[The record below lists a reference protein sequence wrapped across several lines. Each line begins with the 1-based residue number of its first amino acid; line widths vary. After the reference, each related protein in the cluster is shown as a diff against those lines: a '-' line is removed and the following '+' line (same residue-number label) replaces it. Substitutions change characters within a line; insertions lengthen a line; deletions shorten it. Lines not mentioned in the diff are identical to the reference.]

1 MRIRLVIATGL
12 AGVLTAAV
20 AGTGAAPAAAEEQN
34 QGTYGRMIL
43 VLDSSGSMKE
53 PAGGGT
59 TKIQAAKRALDTVI
73 DDLPESADVGMR
85 VFGAKVFG
93 RKQKGACEDTQLVV
107 EPGTGNR
114 DDLKSAVSGYKPYG
128 ETPIPVALE
137 RAAEDIGSEGK
148 RSIVLVSDG
157 ESTCGDPCPAAQ
169 ALADK
174 GIDLQIDVVG
184 LSVSGKARKQLEC
197 IAEKGN
203 GTYYDAD
210 DAEGIG
216 ESISGASQRA
226 LRPFEFTGTPVKGTE
241 HPVDAP
247 DVKTGHHLDTI
258 QTRDMRYYRFKR
270 TAPGTTVHFG
280 LIFEGEAED
289 IVSHLS
295 PEISVVDERGGL
307 DRCRSTVVQHGT
319 TGDGVR
325 LIFGSTHSAETDPE
339 AECNTADE
347 LILGTHPGSG
357 DAGAIA
363 GKPVQLM
370 VYEEP
375 PVSAAALDALP
386 ARPAT
391 PTWADLTPGAPTG
404 GLVPGST
411 IANAPIVEDGTYSFD
426 INPGENQVIGVPV
439 GWGQHIQ
446 AQFDAQMT
454 DAVRDEWGVGAGIE
468 LDVIGPLGGEATTD
482 LGNSLPEGWCKVG
495 LVHHCPDA
503 WRTGTLSATVAY
515 RNRFANADAE
525 ASTGLPGVHYVRV
538 QYGLDEN
545 INVPYTLT
553 VKTIGEDGEGEPE
566 YEKVSGLTA
575 PTADLNLNSGYGAEA
590 SDGPAGSD
598 GSDGSDDSDAGEAG
612 SAPTDESAKSEQG
625 PDTIKL
631 VAGIG
636 GAGLGIAALAAAA
649 VLLIRRRRA

>member
-1 MRIRLVIATGL
+1 MRLGLVIATGL
-12 AGVLTAAV
+12 AGTLTVAV
-20 AGTGAAPAAAEEQN
+20 AGTGAAPAAAEEPS

-53 PAGGGT
+53 PAGGGS
-59 TKIQAAKRALDTVI
+59 TKIEAAKQALNTVI

-128 ETPIPVALE
+128 ETPIPVALK
-137 RAAEDIGSEGK
+137 RAAEDIGAEGK

-184 LSVSGKARKQLEC
+184 LSVSGKARQQLEC

-226 LRPFEFTGTPVKGTE
+226 LRPFEFTGTPVDGAE
-241 HPVDAP
+241 HHVDAP
-247 DVKTGHHLDTI
+247 EVKTGQYLDTI
-258 QTRDMRYYRFKR
+258 QTSEPRYYRFKR

-295 PEISVVDERGGL
+295 PGISVVDERGGL
-307 DRCRSTVVQHGT
+307 DRCRWTVVQHGT
-319 TGDGVR
+319 TGDSVR
-325 LIFGSTHSAETDPE
+325 LIFGSSHSADTDPE

-347 LILGTHPGSG
+347 LILGTDPGSG
-357 DAGAIA
+357 DSGALA

-375 PVSAAALDALP
+375 PLSSAALDALP
-386 ARPAT
+386 ARPDA
-391 PTWADLTPGAPTG
+391 PTWADLTPGEPTN
-404 GLVPGST
+404 GLIPGSA

-439 GWGQHIQ
+439 GWGQRLQ
-446 AQFDAQMT
+446 AQFDARMT

-468 LDVIGPLGGEATTD
+468 LDVIGPLGGEATVD
-482 LGNSLPEGWCKVG
+482 LGSSLPEGWCKVG

-503 WRTGTLSATVAY
+503 WRTGALSTTVAY

-525 ASTGLPGVHYVRV
+525 ASTGLPGIHYVRV

-553 VKTIGEDGEGEPE
+553 VKTVGEDGEGEPD
-566 YEKVSGLTA
+566 YEKVSGLSA
-575 PTADLNLNSGYGAEA
+575 PTADLNLNSADGTEA
-590 SDGPAGSD
+590 SEGPEASGGPDSSGENTATTASGPDQAENGSD
-598 GSDGSDDSDAGEAG
+598 
-612 SAPTDESAKSEQG
+612 TL
-625 PDTIKL
+625 KL

-636 GAGLGIAALAAAA
+636 GTGLGILLLALAV

>member
-53 PAGGGT
+53 PAGGGA
-59 TKIQAAKRALDTVI
+59 TKIQAAKQALGTVI
-73 DDLPESADVGMR
+73 DGLPESADVGMR

-114 DDLKSAVSGYKPYG
+114 DDLRSAVSGYKPYG
-128 ETPIPVALE
+128 ETPIPVALK

-169 ALADK
+169 AIAEQ

-197 IAEKGN
+197 IADKGN

-216 ESISGASQRA
+216 ESISGASERA
-226 LRPFEFTGTPVKGTE
+226 LRPFEFTGTPVKGT
-241 HPVDAP
+241 P
-247 DVKTGHHLDTI
+247 DVAGAPLVRTGQYLDTI
-258 QTRDMRYYRFKR
+258 QTRDQRYYRFER
-270 TAPGTTVHFG
+270 TAPGTTVHLG
-280 LIFEGEAED
+280 LIFEGESED
-289 IVSHLS
+289 LVSNLS
-295 PEISVVDERGGL
+295 PQISVEGENGDL
-307 DRCRSTVVQHGT
+307 TQCRWTVVQSGT
-319 TGDGVR
+319 YGDGSR
-325 LIFGSTHSAETDPE
+325 LIFGSTHSADTDPE
-339 AECNTADE
+339 DVCNTADE
-347 LILGTHPGSG
+347 LILSTAPGSG

-386 ARPAT
+386 PQPEK
-391 PTWADLTPGAPTG
+391 PTWTDLTPGEPTTD
-404 GLVPGST
+404 LVPGSA

-439 GWGQHIQ
+439 GWGQHLQ
-446 AQFDAQMT
+446 AQFDARMT
-454 DAVRDEWGVGAGIE
+454 DAIRSEWGVGAGVE
-468 LDVIGPLGGEATTD
+468 LDVIGPLGGDATVD
-482 LGNSLPEGWCKVG
+482 LSSKAPKSWCDPG
-495 LVHHCPDA
+495 LLQNCADA
-503 WRTGTLSATVAY
+503 WRTGTVSNVVAY

-525 ASTGLPGVHYVRV
+525 ASTGLPGVHYVRI

-553 VKTIGEDGEGEPE
+553 IKTVGEDGAGEPD

-575 PTADLNLNSGYGAEA
+575 PTADLNLNSGSGSGAEESEGSQGSGEEA
-590 SDGPAGSD
+590 SNASGTGK
-598 GSDGSDDSDAGEAG
+598 GESG
-612 SAPTDESAKSEQG
+612 AKSSG
-625 PDTIKL
+625 DTLEL

-636 GAGLGIAALAAAA
+636 GTGLGIAALAAAA

>member
-1 MRIRLVIATGL
+1 MRTALVIATGL
-12 AGVLTAAV
+12 AGVLTLAV
-20 AGTGAAPAAAEEQN
+20 AGTGVAPAAASEEQT

-53 PAGGGT
+53 PAGGGS
-59 TKIQAAKRALDTVI
+59 TKIQAAKQALDTVI

-114 DDLKSAVSGYKPYG
+114 DDLSSAVSGYKPYG

-137 RAAEDIGSEGK
+137 RAAEDIGAEGK

-169 ALADK
+169 AIAEQ

-184 LSVSGKARKQLEC
+184 LSVSGKARRQLEC

-226 LRPFEFTGTPVKGTE
+226 LRPFEFTGSPVKGT
-241 HPVDAP
+241 PDPAGAP
-247 DVKTGHHLDTI
+247 LVKAGQYLDTI
-258 QTRDMRYYRFKR
+258 QTRDKRYYRFER
-270 TAPGTTVHFG
+270 TAPGSTVHLG
-280 LIFEGEAED
+280 LIFEGESED
-289 IVSHLS
+289 LVSNLS
-295 PEISVVDERGGL
+295 PEISVEDENGEL
-307 DRCRSTVVQHGT
+307 SRCRWTVVQST
-319 TGDGVR
+319 TYGDGNR
-325 LIFGSTHSAETDPE
+325 LIFGSTHSADTDPE
-339 AECNTADE
+339 ELCNTADE
-347 LILGTHPGSG
+347 LVLGTASG
-357 DAGAIA
+357 RGDTGAIA

-375 PVSAAALDALP
+375 PVNAAALDALP
-386 ARPAT
+386 PQT
-391 PTWADLTPGAPTG
+391 EEPTWTDMTPAEPTSDI
-404 GLVPGST
+404 VPGSA
-411 IANAPIVEDGTYSFD
+411 IANAPILEDGTYSFD
-426 INPGENQVIGVPV
+426 INPGENQVIGVPI
-439 GWGQHIQ
+439 GWGQHLQ
-446 AQFDAQMT
+446 AQFDAKMT
-454 DAVRDEWGVGAGIE
+454 DAIRREWGVGAGVE
-468 LDVIGPLGGEATTD
+468 LDVIGPLGGQATVD
-482 LGNSLPEGWCKVG
+482 LGSKAPQTWCDSG
-495 LVHHCPDA
+495 LLQNCPDA
-503 WRTGTLSATVAY
+503 WRTGTLSNVIAY
-515 RNRFANADAE
+515 RNRFDNADAE

-553 VKTIGEDGEGEPE
+553 IKTVGEDGAGEPD
-566 YEKVSGLTA
+566 YEKVSGLTP
-575 PTADLNLNSGYGAEA
+575 PTADLNLNSTDGAEDPGGSGGSGKNQA
-590 SDGPAGSD
+590 SNGTG
-598 GSDGSDDSDAGEAG
+598 
-612 SAPTDESAKSEQG
+612 TDEDGTKASG
-625 PDTIKL
+625 DTIKL

>member
-1 MRIRLVIATGL
+1 MRKRLVIATGL
-12 AGVLTAAV
+12 AGVLTVAA
-20 AGTGAAPAAAEEQN
+20 AGTGAAPAAADEQN

-53 PAGGGT
+53 PASGGT
-59 TKIQAAKRALDTVI
+59 TKIQAAKQALDTVI

-85 VFGAKVFG
+85 VFGAMVFG
-93 RKQKGACEDTQLVV
+93 RKQKAACEDTQLVV
-107 EPGTGNR
+107 KPGTGNR
-114 DDLKSAVSGYKPYG
+114 DDLKAAVSGYKPYG
-128 ETPIPVALE
+128 ETPIPVALK

-169 ALADK
+169 AIADQ

-216 ESISGASQRA
+216 ESISGASERA
-226 LRPFEFTGTPVKGTE
+226 LRPFEFTGTPVKGT
-241 HPVDAP
+241 PDSADAP
-247 DVKTGHHLDTI
+247 LVKAGQYLDTV
-258 QTRDMRYYRFKR
+258 QTRGERYYRFER

-280 LIFEGEAED
+280 LIFEGESED
-289 IVSHLS
+289 LVSNLS
-295 PEISVVDERGGL
+295 PRISVRDESGELRG
-307 DRCRSTVVQHGT
+307 CRWTVVQST
-319 TGDGVR
+319 TYGDGNR
-325 LIFGSTHSAETDPE
+325 LIFGTTHSGDTDPE
-339 AECNTADE
+339 DPCNTAEE
-347 LILGTHPGSG
+347 LVLSTSSGTG

-375 PVSAAALDALP
+375 PVSAATLDGLP
-386 ARPAT
+386 PQPEA
-391 PTWADLTPGAPTG
+391 PTWTELTPGDPTDG
-404 GLVPGST
+404 MVPGST

-439 GWGQHIQ
+439 GWGQHLE
-446 AQFDAQMT
+446 AQFDARMT
-454 DAVRDEWGVGAGIE
+454 DAIRKEWAVGAGVE
-468 LDVIGPLGGEATTD
+468 LDVIGPLGGDATVDVREA
-482 LGNSLPEGWCKVG
+482 PESWCDTG
-495 LVHHCPDA
+495 LLQNCPDA
-503 WRTGTLSATVAY
+503 WRTGTLSNTVAY
-515 RNRFANADAE
+515 RNRFDTSDAT

-553 VKTIGEDGEGEPE
+553 VKTVGTAGEGEPD
-566 YEKVSGLTA
+566 YEKVSGLSA
-575 PTADLNLNSGYGAEA
+575 PTADLNLNAA
-590 SDGPAGSD
+590 AAGSEGSEED
-598 GSDGSDDSDAGEAG
+598 G
-612 SAPTDESAKSEQG
+612 TDESTGSGSGSGSGSGKDEGSG
-625 PDTIKL
+625 DTIKL
-631 VAGIG
+631 VAGVG

-649 VLLIRRRRA
+649 VLLIRRRHA

>member
-1 MRIRLVIATGL
+1 MRTGRVIATGL
-12 AGVLTAAV
+12 AGVLTLAV
-20 AGTGAAPAAAEEQN
+20 AGTGVAPAAASEEQA

-53 PAGGGT
+53 PAGGGS
-59 TKIQAAKRALDTVI
+59 TKIQAAKQALDTVI

-114 DDLKSAVSGYKPYG
+114 DDLRSAVSGYKPYG

-137 RAAEDIGSEGK
+137 RAAEDIGAEGK

-169 ALADK
+169 AIAEQ

-184 LSVSGKARKQLEC
+184 LSVEGLARRQLEC

-226 LRPFEFTGTPVKGTE
+226 LRPFEFTGSPVKGT
-241 HPVDAP
+241 PDPAGAP
-247 DVKTGHHLDTI
+247 LVKAGQYLDTI
-258 QTRDMRYYRFKR
+258 QTRDKRYYRFKR
-270 TAPGTTVHFG
+270 TASGSTVHLG
-280 LIFEGEAED
+280 LIFEGESED
-289 IVSHLS
+289 LVSNLS
-295 PEISVVDERGGL
+295 PEISVEDENGEL
-307 DRCRSTVVQHGT
+307 SRCRWTVVQST
-319 TGDGVR
+319 TYGDGNR
-325 LIFGSTHSAETDPE
+325 LIFGSTHSADTDPE
-339 AECNTADE
+339 ELCNTADE
-347 LILGTHPGSG
+347 LVLGTASG
-357 DAGAIA
+357 RGDTGAIA

-386 ARPAT
+386 PQT
-391 PTWADLTPGAPTG
+391 EEPTWTDLTPVEPTSDI
-404 GLVPGST
+404 VPGSA
-411 IANAPIVEDGTYSFD
+411 IANAPILEDGTYSFD

-439 GWGQHIQ
+439 GWGQHLQ
-446 AQFDAQMT
+446 AQFDAKMT
-454 DAVRDEWGVGAGIE
+454 DAIRREWGVGAGVE
-468 LDVIGPLGGEATTD
+468 LDVIGPLGGQATVD
-482 LGNSLPEGWCKVG
+482 LGSEAPQTWCDSG
-495 LVHHCPDA
+495 LLQNCPDA
-503 WRTGTLSATVAY
+503 WRTGTLSNVIAY
-515 RNRFANADAE
+515 RNRFDNADAE

-553 VKTIGEDGEGEPE
+553 IKTVGDDGAGEPD
-566 YEKVSGLTA
+566 YEKVSGLTP
-575 PTADLNLNSGYGAEA
+575 PTADLNLNSADGAEDQDGSGGSGEETASNGASTDEDGAEA
-590 SDGPAGSD
+590 SG
-598 GSDGSDDSDAGEAG
+598 
-612 SAPTDESAKSEQG
+612 
-625 PDTIKL
+625 DTIKL

>member
-1 MRIRLVIATGL
+1 MRNRLVIATGL
-12 AGVLTAAV
+12 AGALLATVTV
-20 AGTGAAPAAAEEQN
+20 TGVAPAAATEEQD
-34 QGTYGRMIL
+34 QGTYGRMML

-59 TKIQAAKRALDTVI
+59 TKIQAAKQALNTVI
-73 DDLPESADVGMR
+73 DGLPESADVGMR

-114 DDLKSAVSGYKPYG
+114 DDLRSAVSGYKPYG
-128 ETPIPVALE
+128 ETPIPVALK

-169 ALADK
+169 AIAAR

-216 ESISGASQRA
+216 ESISGVSERA
-226 LRPFEFTGTPVKGTE
+226 LRPFEFTGTPVKG
-241 HPVDAP
+241 AP
-247 DVKTGHHLDTI
+247 DVAGAPLLRTGQYLDTV
-258 QTRDMRYYRFKR
+258 QTRDERFYRFAR
-270 TAPGTTVHFG
+270 TAPGTTVHLG
-280 LIFEGEAED
+280 LIFEGESED
-289 IVSHLS
+289 LVSNLS
-295 PEISVVDERGGL
+295 PEISIKGENGDL
-307 DRCRSTVVQHGT
+307 TRCRWTVVQSGT
-319 TGDGVR
+319 YGDGSR
-325 LIFGSTHSAETDPE
+325 LVFGSTHTADTDPE

-347 LILGTHPGSG
+347 LVLATSPGRG
-357 DAGAIA
+357 EAGAIA

-386 ARPAT
+386 PQTEAPA
-391 PTWADLTPGAPTG
+391 WSDLTPGEPTG
-404 GLVPGST
+404 DVVPGSA

-439 GWGQHIQ
+439 GWGQHLQ
-446 AQFDAQMT
+446 AQFDARMT
-454 DAVRDEWGVGAGIE
+454 DAIRGEWGVGAGVE
-468 LDVIGPLGGEATTD
+468 VDVIGPLGGEATVD
-482 LGNSLPEGWCKVG
+482 LDSKSPESWCDPG
-495 LVHHCPDA
+495 LLQNCPDT
-503 WRTGTLSATVAY
+503 WRTGTLSHPIAY
-515 RNRFANADAE
+515 RNRFANSDAE
-525 ASTGLPGVHYVRV
+525 ASTGLPGIHYVRV

-553 VKTIGEDGEGEPE
+553 IKTLGESGDGEPD
-566 YEKVSGLTA
+566 YEKVSGLNP
-575 PTADLNLNSGYGAEA
+575 PTADLNLNSA
-590 SDGPAGSD
+590 SGTEESAPKDSKGSGEDASNAADEDGT
-598 GSDGSDDSDAGEAG
+598 G
-612 SAPTDESAKSEQG
+612 SAGTVR
-625 PDTIKL
+625 L

-649 VLLIRRRRA
+649 VLLIRRRSA

>member
-1 MRIRLVIATGL
+1 MRNRLAITCGL
-12 AGVLTAAV
+12 AGALIV
-20 AGTGAAPAAAEEQN
+20 AMAGLGAAPAAAEEEA

-53 PAGGGT
+53 PAGGGS
-59 TKIQAAKRALDTVI
+59 TKIQAAKQALNTVI

-93 RKQKGACEDTQLVV
+93 RKQKGACTDTQLVV
-107 EPGTGNR
+107 DPGTGNR
-114 DDLKSAVSGYKPYG
+114 DDLRSAVSGYKPYG

-137 RAAEDIGSEGK
+137 RAAEDIGAEGK

-169 ALADK
+169 AIADK

-226 LRPFEFTGTPVKGTE
+226 LRPFEFTGSPVKGTPDAAAA
-241 HPVDAP
+241 PV
-247 DVKTGHHLDTI
+247 VKTGQYLDTI
-258 QTRDMRYYRFKR
+258 QTRGERYYRFER

-280 LIFEGEAED
+280 LIFEGESED
-289 IVSHLS
+289 LVSNLNAQ
-295 PEISVVDERGGL
+295 ISIQDEDGEL
-307 DRCRSTVVQHGT
+307 TQCRRAVIQSTT
-319 TGDGVR
+319 LGDGSR
-325 LIFGSTHSAETDPE
+325 LIFGSTHSADTDPE
-339 AECNTADE
+339 APCNTADE
-347 LILGTHPGSG
+347 LFFDTESG
-357 DAGAIA
+357 GRDTGAVA

-375 PVSAAALDALP
+375 PLGAAALDALP
-386 ARPAT
+386 AQPDP
-391 PTWADLTPGAPTG
+391 PTWTDLTPGEPTT
-404 GLVPGST
+404 GLIPGSA

-439 GWGQHIQ
+439 GWGQHLQ
-446 AQFDAQMT
+446 AQFDARLT
-454 DAVRDEWGVGAGIE
+454 DEIRSEWGVGAGIE
-468 LDVIGPLGGEATTD
+468 LDVIGPLGGEATVD
-482 LGNSLPEGWCKVG
+482 LGSKDPESWCAPG
-495 LVHHCPDA
+495 LLQNCPDA
-503 WRTGTLSATVAY
+503 WRTGTLSSVIAY
-515 RNRFANADAE
+515 RNRFDNADAE

-553 VKTIGEDGEGEPE
+553 IETVGEDGEGEPD

-575 PTADLNLNSGYGAEA
+575 PTADLNLSSADGSEGSDQSEESNASGTKGE
-590 SDGPAGSD
+590 SDGK
-598 GSDGSDDSDAGEAG
+598 
-612 SAPTDESAKSEQG
+612 ESA
-625 PDTIKL
+625 DTIKL

-636 GAGLGIAALAAAA
+636 GVGLGIAALAAAS

>member
-1 MRIRLVIATGL
+1 MRLGLVIATGL
-12 AGVLTAAV
+12 AGVLTVSV

-53 PAGGGT
+53 PAGGGS
-59 TKIQAAKRALDTVI
+59 TKIQAAKQALGTVI

-114 DDLKSAVSGYKPYG
+114 DDLRSAVSGYKPYG

-169 ALADK
+169 AIADQ

-184 LSVSGKARKQLEC
+184 LSVTGKARRQLEC

-226 LRPFEFTGTPVKGTE
+226 LRPFEFTGTPAKGT
-241 HPVDAP
+241 PDAAAAP
-247 DVKTGHHLDTI
+247 LVKAGQYLDTI
-258 QTRDMRYYRFKR
+258 QTRGERYYRFER

-280 LIFEGEAED
+280 LIFEGESED
-289 IVSHLS
+289 LVSNLNAQ
-295 PEISVVDERGGL
+295 ISVEDENGDLRQ
-307 DRCRSTVVQHGT
+307 CRRAVIQSTT
-319 TGDGVR
+319 LGDGSR
-325 LIFGSTHSAETDPE
+325 LIFGSTHSADTDPE
-339 AECNTADE
+339 EPCNTADE
-347 LILGTHPGSG
+347 LFLDTESG
-357 DAGAIA
+357 GKDTGALA
-363 GKPVQLM
+363 GKQVQLM

-386 ARPAT
+386 AQPDAPAWT
-391 PTWADLTPGAPTG
+391 ELTPAEPTTG
-404 GLVPGST
+404 IVPGSA

-426 INPGENQVIGVPV
+426 INPGENQVIGIPV
-439 GWGQHIQ
+439 GWGEHLQ
-446 AQFDAQMT
+446 AQFDARLT
-454 DAVRDEWGVGAGIE
+454 DAIRREWGVGTGIE
-468 LDVIGPLGGEATTD
+468 LDVIGPLGGNASVD
-482 LGNSLPEGWCKVG
+482 LRSDDPESWCSPG
-495 LVHHCPDA
+495 TLRNCPDA
-503 WRTGTLSATVAY
+503 WRTGTLSNVVAY
-515 RNRFANADAE
+515 RNRFDYADAE

-538 QYGLDEN
+538 QYQLDEN
-545 INVPYTLT
+545 VNVPYTLT
-553 VKTIGEDGEGEPE
+553 IKTVGDGEGEPD

-575 PTADLNLNSGYGAEA
+575 PTADLNLNSAEGAE
-590 SDGPAGSD
+590 DSD
-598 GSDGSDDSDAGEAG
+598 GSGGSGAEEATNGTSKGENG
-612 SAPTDESAKSEQG
+612 GKSSG
-625 PDTIKL
+625 DTIKL

-636 GAGLGIAALAAAA
+636 GAGLGTVALAAAA
-649 VLLIRRRRA
+649 VLLIRRQRA

>member
-1 MRIRLVIATGL
+1 MRNRLAITSGL
-12 AGVLTAAV
+12 AGALVLAV
-20 AGTGAAPAAAEEQN
+20 VGTGTAPAAAEEQQ
-34 QGTYGRMIL
+34 QGTYGRMML

-59 TKIQAAKRALDTVI
+59 TKIQAAKQALDTVI

-93 RKQKGACEDTQLVV
+93 RKQKGACQDTQLVV

-114 DDLKSAVSGYKPYG
+114 DDLRSAVSGYKPYG
-128 ETPIPVALE
+128 ETPIPIALE
-137 RAAEDIGSEGK
+137 RAAEDIGAEGK

-226 LRPFEFTGTPVKGTE
+226 LRPFEFTGTPVKGT
-241 HPVDAP
+241 PDAADAP
-247 DVKTGHHLDTI
+247 TVKTGQYLDTI
-258 QTRDMRYYRFKR
+258 QTRGARYYRFER

-280 LIFEGEAED
+280 LIFEGESED
-289 IVSHLS
+289 LVSNLNAQM
-295 PEISVVDERGGL
+295 SVENESGDL
-307 DRCRSTVVQHGT
+307 TQCRRAVVQST
-319 TGDGVR
+319 THGDGSR
-325 LIFGSTHSAETDPE
+325 LIFGSTHSADTDPE
-339 AECNTADE
+339 APCNTADALFFDTE
-347 LILGTHPGSG
+347 SG
-357 DAGAIA
+357 GKDTGAIA
-363 GKPVQLM
+363 GKQVQLM

-386 ARPAT
+386 AQPDP
-391 PTWADLTPGAPTG
+391 PTWTDLTPGEPTAG
-404 GLVPGST
+404 MIPGSA

-439 GWGQHIQ
+439 GWGQHLQ
-446 AQFDAQMT
+446 AQFDARLT
-454 DAVRDEWGVGAGIE
+454 DEIRKEWGVGAGIE
-468 LDVIGPLGGEATTD
+468 LDVIGPLGGQATIDVRTD
-482 LGNSLPEGWCKVG
+482 APESWCRPG
-495 LVHHCPDA
+495 LLQNCPDA
-503 WRTGTLSATVAY
+503 WRTGTLSNVVAY
-515 RNRFANADAE
+515 RNRFDYADAA

-538 QYGLDEN
+538 QYQLDEN
-545 INVPYTLT
+545 FNVPYTLT
-553 VKTIGEDGEGEPE
+553 IKTVGEDGEGEPD

-575 PTADLNLNSGYGAEA
+575 PTADLNLNAADGAEA
-590 SDGPAGSD
+590 AEGSGGSD
-598 GSDGSDDSDAGEAG
+598 GSDEGEAG
-612 SAPTDESAKSEQG
+612 SASGADASAKSEHG
-625 PDTIKL
+625 SDTLKL

-636 GAGLGIAALAAAA
+636 GTGLGIAALAAAA

>member
-1 MRIRLVIATGL
+1 MRTGLVIATGL
-12 AGVLTAAV
+12 AGVLTVAV

-59 TKIQAAKRALDTVI
+59 TKIQAAKQALGTVI

-114 DDLKSAVSGYKPYG
+114 DDLRSAVSGYKPYG

-169 ALADK
+169 AIADQ

-184 LSVSGKARKQLEC
+184 LSVSGKARRQLEC

-226 LRPFEFTGTPVKGTE
+226 LRPFEFTGAPVKGTPDATAA
-241 HPVDAP
+241 PV
-247 DVKTGHHLDTI
+247 VKAGQYLDTI
-258 QTRDMRYYRFKR
+258 QTRGERYYRFER

-280 LIFEGEAED
+280 LIFEGESED
-289 IVSHLS
+289 LVSNLNAQ
-295 PEISVVDERGGL
+295 ISVEDENGELRQ
-307 DRCRSTVVQHGT
+307 CRRAVVQST
-319 TGDGVR
+319 THGDGNR
-325 LIFGSTHSAETDPE
+325 LIFGSTHSADTDPE
-339 AECNTADE
+339 APCNTADE
-347 LILGTHPGSG
+347 LFFDTKSG
-357 DAGAIA
+357 GKDTGAIA
-363 GKPVQLM
+363 GKQVQLM

-386 ARPAT
+386 AQPDP
-391 PTWADLTPGAPTG
+391 PTWTELTPGEPTTG
-404 GLVPGST
+404 MVPGSA
-411 IANAPIVEDGTYSFD
+411 IANAPIVEAGTYSFD

-439 GWGQHIQ
+439 GFGQHLQ
-446 AQFDAQMT
+446 AQFDARLT
-454 DAVRDEWGVGAGIE
+454 EEIRREWGVGAGIE
-468 LDVIGPLGGEATTD
+468 LDVIGPLGGEATVD
-482 LGNSLPEGWCKVG
+482 LGSKSPESWCTTG
-495 LVHHCPDA
+495 LLQNCPDA
-503 WRTGTLSATVAY
+503 WRTGTLSNVVAY
-515 RNRFANADAE
+515 RNRFDYADAE

-553 VKTIGEDGEGEPE
+553 IDTVGDEGEGEPD
-566 YEKVSGLTA
+566 YEKVSGLSA
-575 PTADLNLNSGYGAEA
+575 PTADLNLNSAEGTE
-590 SDGPAGSD
+590 DSD
-598 GSDGSDDSDAGEAG
+598 GSGGSRAQEATDGTGKGENG
-612 SAPTDESAKSEQG
+612 GKSSV
-625 PDTIKL
+625 DTIKL

-636 GAGLGIAALAAAA
+636 GAGLGIVALAAAA

>member
-12 AGVLTAAV
+12 AGVLTV
-20 AGTGAAPAAAEEQN
+20 TIAGTGAARAVAEEQN
-34 QGTYGRMIL
+34 QGTYGRMML

-59 TKIQAAKRALDTVI
+59 TKIQAAKQALNTVI
-73 DDLPESADVGMR
+73 DGLPESADVGMR

-107 EPGTGNR
+107 EPGAGNR
-114 DDLKSAVSGYKPYG
+114 DDLRSAVSGYKPYG
-128 ETPIPVALE
+128 ETPIPVALK

-169 ALADK
+169 AIAAQ

-184 LSVSGKARKQLEC
+184 LSVEGKARKQLEC

-216 ESISGASQRA
+216 ESISGASERA
-226 LRPFEFTGTPVKGTE
+226 LRPFEFTGTPVKGS
-241 HPVDAP
+241 P
-247 DVKTGHHLDTI
+247 DVAGAPLVRTGQYLDTI
-258 QTRDMRYYRFKR
+258 QTRDKRYYRFER
-270 TAPGTTVHFG
+270 TASGTTVHLG
-280 LIFEGEAED
+280 LIFEGESED
-289 IVSHLS
+289 LVSNLS
-295 PEISVVDERGGL
+295 PEISVEGENGDL
-307 DRCRSTVVQHGT
+307 TQCRWTVVQSGT
-319 TGDGVR
+319 YGDGSR
-325 LIFGSTHSAETDPE
+325 LIFGTTHSADTDPE

-347 LILGTHPGSG
+347 LVLATSPGRG
-357 DAGAIA
+357 DAGAIG

-386 ARPAT
+386 PQSEA
-391 PTWADLTPGAPTG
+391 PTWSDLTPGEPTG
-404 GLVPGST
+404 DVVPGSA
-411 IANAPIVEDGTYSFD
+411 IANAPILEDGTYSFD

-439 GWGQHIQ
+439 GWGQHLQ
-446 AQFDAQMT
+446 AQFDARMT
-454 DAVRDEWGVGAGIE
+454 DAIRSEWGVGAGVE
-468 LDVIGPLGGEATTD
+468 LDVIGPLGGEATVD
-482 LGNSLPEGWCKVG
+482 LGSTSPESWCDPG
-495 LVHHCPDA
+495 LLQNCPDA
-503 WRTGTLSATVAY
+503 WRTGTLSNVIAY
-515 RNRFANADAE
+515 RNRFANGDAE

-538 QYGLDEN
+538 QYGLDES

-553 VKTIGEDGEGEPE
+553 IKTVGDAGEGEPD
-566 YEKVSGLTA
+566 YEKVSGLT
-575 PTADLNLNSGYGAEA
+575 PPNADLNLNAAAGASEPENTKGSPGSGEGETSSASGTEA
-590 SDGPAGSD
+590 KDGGS
-598 GSDGSDDSDAGEAG
+598 G
-612 SAPTDESAKSEQG
+612 SA
-625 PDTIKL
+625 DTIEL

-636 GAGLGIAALAAAA
+636 GAGLGIAALAAAV